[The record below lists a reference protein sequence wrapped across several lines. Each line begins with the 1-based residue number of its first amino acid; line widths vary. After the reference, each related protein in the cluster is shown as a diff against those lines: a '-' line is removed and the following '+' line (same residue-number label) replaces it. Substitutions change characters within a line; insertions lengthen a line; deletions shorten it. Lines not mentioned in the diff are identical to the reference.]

1 MPVPFGISI
10 GDFIAFIETTIKIV
24 NALQD
29 SKGARKD
36 YEDIARELKSLK
48 HALAGVQDVNT
59 DDPQTKAALESVA
72 GNCWRTIQDFLKK
85 TKKYDS
91 SLGSTNSSNRWK
103 DGLRK
108 IQWALYSKEDV
119 QKFRWQLYS
128 HTASLIL
135 LLEQVN
141 RATAAAAQ
149 RNQSDALIRIEAKID
164 TQRKQSAAIQAMV
177 ISTVLRCWKEFQLV
191 TALILSHNFRMFN
204 LVANGSSLPRQPSFE
219 QPVKFQDA
227 HGRVLPI
234 QVAWIDTWN
243 HFETMLKWKFS
254 TVPGLGK
261 IERGEYILSDS
272 FGKRDL
278 DQTKPIQS
286 RCPKCDCEVLESSD
300 LDNHCEVCGLWYSR
314 FKVSAT
320 ARGSDDDPSLDFEY
334 LSIAEPSLYGPS
346 PKRRITTNV
355 DIVSDFSRVRIVELE
370 DQQHEGD
377 IKSAN
382 DMLNR
387 QDANDEED
395 VESGEHDK
403 QQVTE
408 ETEVQ
413 SVQEQVPKDADTQ
426 ESTTTY
432 PKVHRDHLSEDTLH
446 YYNLPY
452 EYDSVPSLLQKKRQR
467 TTEQE
472 SGMTT
477 SPPDL
482 REDVLKLPSFK
493 AIPPN
498 ARWTKIDR
506 RLVNPECLEEANEKF
521 EERVDCV
528 IVLRV
533 LTRDEIQRYADRTK
547 EIRDKRYNEENWDDI
562 STDSSIDNP

>member
-1 MPVPFGISI
+1 MSM
-10 GDFIAFIETTIKIV
+10 
-24 NALQD
+24 L
-29 SKGARKD
+29 
-36 YEDIARELKSLK
+36 
-48 HALAGVQDVNT
+48 
-59 DDPQTKAALESVA
+59 
-72 GNCWRTIQDFLKK
+72 
-85 TKKYDS
+85 
-91 SLGSTNSSNRWK
+91 
-103 DGLRK
+103 
-108 IQWALYSKEDV
+108 
-119 QKFRWQLYS
+119 
-128 HTASLIL
+128 
-135 LLEQVN
+135 
-141 RATAAAAQ
+141 
-149 RNQSDALIRIEAKID
+149 
-164 TQRKQSAAIQAMV
+164 
-177 ISTVLRCWKEFQLV
+177 FQL
-191 TALILSHNFRMFN
+191 N
-204 LVANGSSLPRQPSFE
+204 LRSQ
-219 QPVKFQDA
+219 
-227 HGRVLPI
+227 
-234 QVAWIDTWN
+234 
-243 HFETMLKWKFS
+243 
-254 TVPGLGK
+254 
-261 IERGEYILSDS
+261 
-272 FGKRDL
+272 
-278 DQTKPIQS
+278 

-320 ARGSDDDPSLDFEY
+320 ARGSDDNPSLDFEY

-377 IKSAN
+377 IKSAS

-426 ESTTTY
+426 ESTPTY
-432 PKVHRDHLSEDTLH
+432 PKVHRGHLSEDTLH

-452 EYDSVPSLLQKKRQR
+452 EYDSKSSLNIPDVFETYVIEKKIHFEVPSLLQKKRQR

-472 SGMTT
+472 SRMTT